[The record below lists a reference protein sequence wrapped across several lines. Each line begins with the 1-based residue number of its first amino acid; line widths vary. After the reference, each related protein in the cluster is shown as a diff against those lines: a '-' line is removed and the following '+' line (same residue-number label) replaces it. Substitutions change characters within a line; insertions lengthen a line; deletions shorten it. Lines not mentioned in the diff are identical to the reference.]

1 MRLIA
6 DTNILVRAVVN
17 DDPRQSKAAQACL
30 LEADALVLTLTALC
44 EFAWVLRARYR
55 IDRAGVARALR
66 TLVESHNAICDQSA
80 VALGLKTLD
89 AGGDFADGV
98 IAANGTALGG
108 DTFVSF
114 DRRAVKLLAETGQAT
129 RLLA

>member
-17 DDPRQSKAAQACL
+17 DDAPQSRAAHACL
-30 LEADALVLTLTALC
+30 LEADTLVLTLTALC
-44 EFAWVLRARYR
+44 EFAWVLRTRYR
-55 IDRAGVARALR
+55 IDRADVARALR
-66 TLVESHNAICDQSA
+66 TLVESQNAVCDQPA

-98 IAANGTALGG
+98 IAASGTALGG

-114 DRRAVKLLAETGQAT
+114 DRRAVKLLAQTGQAT